1 MIIIQYKDY
10 DFRHIVWKWK
20 QNKDYLNDYDFLDIA
35 NQFETTKNVEI
46 QILGQRKF
54 LIKDLDN
61 ENNILKFDKWNDW
74 GNEKIAEN
82 TWRAKIINPNK
93 DFLYYLNQKAETF
106 NEHQF

>member
-1 MIIIQYKDY
+1 MIIIQYNNY

-20 QNKDYLNDYDFLDIA
+20 DSKDYLKDYDFLDIA
-35 NQFETTKNVEI
+35 NKFENTKNVEI

-54 LIKDLDN
+54 LIKDLDD

-82 TWRAKIINPNK
+82 TWRAKTIDPNK
-93 DFLYYLNQKAETF
+93 DFLYYLNRKAETF
-106 NEHQF
+106 EE